1 MGKSTALPN
10 HGSAAPYGPIRS
22 NCGRGLWCHG
32 WFACL
37 WVPNNTRLKL
47 RDGRSLALSGQNLM
61 ITHNNHPEIDDRFS
75 VMEVEEVARG
85 GWRSAWGEVVPSFR
99 VVIL

>member
-1 MGKSTALPN
+1 
-10 HGSAAPYGPIRS
+10 
-22 NCGRGLWCHG
+22 
-32 WFACL
+32 
-37 WVPNNTRLKL
+37 
-47 RDGRSLALSGQNLM
+47 M

-99 VVIL
+99 VVILRMTKKRITNKKYNLALNGCQRMTVNATTNQK

>member
-1 MGKSTALPN
+1 
-10 HGSAAPYGPIRS
+10 
-22 NCGRGLWCHG
+22 
-32 WFACL
+32 
-37 WVPNNTRLKL
+37 
-47 RDGRSLALSGQNLM
+47 M

-75 VMEVEEVARG
+75 VMEVEEVVHG